1 MYILIAGGG
10 KVGYHLTRH
19 FLDLGTHEVL
29 LLEKNANRVRRLTD
43 DLGDMVMLGD
53 ASEVRTLARAGV
65 ARADAVV
72 AVTGDDEDNLIIC
85 QLAHRRFNVPRTLA
99 RVNNPKNE
107 QIFKDLG
114 IGETLSSTRLIHS
127 LLEQEVEVGEI
138 LPIATLDR
146 GNVEV
151 IAAELTPDTP
161 VVGRKLKDL
170 AIPGSCVISAIVRDG
185 VILDPSGTT
194 ELLAGDTLVAL
205 VRTADAP
212 QLRSLLAP
220 PVAAPT

>member
-1 MYILIAGGG
+1 VYILIAGGG
-10 KVGYHLTRH
+10 KVGYHLARH

-29 LLEKNANRVRRLTD
+29 LVEKNANRVRRLVD
-43 DLGDMVMLGD
+43 ELGDMVMLGD

-65 ARADAVV
+65 ARAGAVV

-85 QLAHRRFNVPRTLA
+85 QLAHHRFNVPRTLA

-114 IGETLSSTRLIHS
+114 IAETLSSTRLIHS

-138 LPIATLDR
+138 LPVATLDR
-146 GNVEV
+146 GNIEV
-151 IAAELTPDTP
+151 IASELTDDSP
-161 VVGRKLKDL
+161 VANRKLKDL
-170 AIPGSCVISAIVRDG
+170 SIPGSCIIAAIVRDG
-185 VILDPSGTT
+185 AILDPSGTM

-205 VRTADAP
+205 VRTVDAP
-212 QLRSLLAP
+212 QLRALLAP
-220 PVAAPT
+220 AVAAST